1 LLERVLAGQR
11 PSQNERGRSCIRLIL
26 AALGAALI
34 AASTA
39 EARHYTVQATCYAQA
54 GITASGQETRAG
66 IVANDF
72 LALGTHIRLD
82 ESVFGRREIG
92 FRTLR

>member
-1 LLERVLAGQR
+1 MT
-11 PSQNERGRSCIRLIL
+11 S
-26 AALGAALI
+26 
-34 AASTA
+34 
-39 EARHYTVQATCYAQA
+39 TCYAQA

-72 LALGTHIRLD
+72 LPLGTHIRLD
-82 ESVFGRREIG
+82 QSVFGRRNYVVEDRIGWGSELDVFNSSESACLQYGRRTIG